1 MEPLRFK
8 MFFGELV
15 RIAERYCGKGFVRKF
30 RVLIKR
36 QRSKE
41 QYLLKKIKQGK
52 KIQDGEIGYQETIFD
67 VFCTMYEKR
76 LKKDEYLRM
85 SLEIGR
91 LLKKYGEFSK
101 ALTMY
106 RRVARKTPKDHIL
119 HAEALLRRGDLEI
132 KQNNFREAQR
142 ALTKSKE
149 LYGRLQSRSGRA
161 QATNE
166 LAVNYCEQG
175 RLNLGQRHFGIAL
188 EDADRARNSQIASSV
203 TMNLGNVS
211 SIRGNW
217 TEALANYQEVLPRL
231 ERRGDTKRLAQTYHN
246 LGLTTMRQGKYR
258 SAVAN
263 FDKSLHFLKKVGD
276 YYLSGLVYLGKAEA
290 YASLKDYPLAA
301 GYAQK
306 ALEMFNT
313 VGDKLGIADAYK
325 IKGMIHRE
333 IKEWDV
339 SEQYFQ
345 TSLRINQEIGN
356 ALNTAET
363 YFELGLLYKVR
374 EKGDKA
380 AESFQL
386 ALEQYAKLQSRQ
398 GLEKIEREMRTAG

>member
-1 MEPLRFK
+1 
-8 MFFGELV
+8 
-15 RIAERYCGKGFVRKF
+15 
-30 RVLIKR
+30 
-36 QRSKE
+36 
-41 QYLLKKIKQGK
+41 
-52 KIQDGEIGYQETIFD
+52 
-67 VFCTMYEKR
+67 
-76 LKKDEYLRM
+76 
-85 SLEIGR
+85 
-91 LLKKYGEFSK
+91 
-101 ALTMY
+101 
-106 RRVARKTPKDHIL
+106 
-119 HAEALLRRGDLEI
+119 LLRRGDLEI

-263 FDKSLHFLKKVGD
+263 FDKSLHFLKK
-276 YYLSGLVYLGKAEA
+276 
-290 YASLKDYPLAA
+290 ASLKDYPLAA